1 MSSEPKKSFAIATRV
16 GRLSSVGLMAVRVT
30 LSLGAA
36 GVADAAC
43 VPATDGV
50 GDAAGALAHAVMTT
64 EDTTSA
70 TRHPLIPVDP
80 LSAKCRLRPPAEE
93 PPFETLGDLDQCY
106 GEDHEDQQDQV
117 HTLCVE
123 EPGGDRE
130 AVPQSRLRADELP
143 HDGTG
148 ERERDA
154 RAEPREDPAEDRRQH
169 HEAPEAPPRAP
180 PHPPP

>member
-1 MSSEPKKSFAIATRV
+1 MTNSPSSMFSEPKKSFAIATRV
-16 GRLSSVGLMAVRVT
+16 GRLSSVELMPVRVT

-80 LSAKCRLRPPAEE
+80 LSAECRLRPPAEQ

-106 GEDHEDQQDQV
+106 GEDHDGEQDQV
-117 HTLCVE
+117 HGVCVE
-123 EPGGDRE
+123 GAGGDRE
-130 AVPQSRLRADELP
+130 GGPESS
-143 HDGTG
+143 G
-148 ERERDA
+148 
-154 RAEPREDPAEDRRQH
+154 RAEERPGDGRGGRDRAR
-169 HEAPEAPPRAP
+169 
-180 PHPPP
+180 